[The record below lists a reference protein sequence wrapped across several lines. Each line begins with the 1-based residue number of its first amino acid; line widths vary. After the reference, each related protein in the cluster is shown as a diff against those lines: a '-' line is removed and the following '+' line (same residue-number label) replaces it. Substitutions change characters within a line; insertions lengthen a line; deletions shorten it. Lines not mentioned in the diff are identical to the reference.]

1 VGPPEISVN
10 YLKKENKT
18 VTSGCSGV
26 SYGRGLRGAS
36 GASLAK
42 YLLKQFIFIF
52 IFLNGKRII

>member
-1 VGPPEISVN
+1 VVPPEISVN

-42 YLLKQFIFIF
+42 
-52 IFLNGKRII
+52 